1 MTTDNDKDFILK
13 ESETSSS
20 ETTKGAEESVIPEMT
35 FSLFVFSLNSSALLH
50 LGLIEH
56 PETKKA
62 EKNLPLAKQTIDIL
76 GLLAEKTKGNLTS
89 DEENLLQ
96 HVLHD
101 LRLLFVQEK

>member
-1 MTTDNDKDFILK
+1 MTDDNNKDFILK
-13 ESETSSS
+13 ESEIPTS
-20 ETTKGAEESVIPEMT
+20 ETQKNAEENVIPEMT

-56 PETKKA
+56 PETKKT

-76 GLLAEKTKGNLTS
+76 GMLAEKTKGNLTE
-89 DEENLLQ
+89 DEEKLLQ

-101 LRLLFVQEK
+101 LRLIFVQAK

>member
-1 MTTDNDKDFILK
+1 MTADKDFILK
-13 ESETSSS
+13 ETEATTSENQ
-20 ETTKGAEESVIPEMT
+20 ENPKREENVIPEMT

-76 GLLAEKTKGNLTS
+76 GLLAEKTKGNLAPE
-89 DEENLLQ
+89 EENLLQ

-101 LRLLFVQEK
+101 LRLLFVQAK